1 MAKVQSG
8 ESIEDW
14 IGGAPEIL
22 VPVLHRLR
30 ESIHELQI
38 ELEERVKW
46 SHPCY
51 GRDKINAFSLA
62 YHSNHVNLQL
72 WVGAHLPDPT
82 EIVEGT
88 GKDLRHVKIQ
98 SINFEH
104 WDAIQQLM
112 IDSLQHLG
120 WLDSQ

>member
-14 IGGAPEIL
+14 IGHASENL
-22 VPVLHRLR
+22 VPVLNKLR
-30 ESIHELQI
+30 ESILKLPF

-46 SHPCY
+46 SLPCY
-51 GRDKINAFSLA
+51 GIDKVNAFSLA
-62 YHSNHVNLQL
+62 WHSKHANLQL

-88 GKDLRHVKIQ
+88 GKDLRHVKIK
-98 SINFEH
+98 SIDFEQ
-104 WDAIQQLM
+104 WGAIQN
-112 IDSLQHLG
+112 
-120 WLDSQ
+120 